1 MPATS
6 PRPIL
11 RIIPMAQWC
20 ELRGVSRWTAARLAK
35 AGKLKI
41 TEMSPRLIGVRED
54 HDREYLDSCV
64 RNAG

>member
-1 MPATS
+1 
-6 PRPIL
+6 
-11 RIIPMAQWC
+11 MAQWC